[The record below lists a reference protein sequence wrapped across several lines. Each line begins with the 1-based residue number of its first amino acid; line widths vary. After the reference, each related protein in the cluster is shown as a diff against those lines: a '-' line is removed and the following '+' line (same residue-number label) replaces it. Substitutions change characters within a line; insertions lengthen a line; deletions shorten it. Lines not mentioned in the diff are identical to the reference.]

1 MKNINP
7 KTESLDNLRIPT
19 TDKNKNENKLNK
31 EQNNQENIM

>member
-7 KTESLDNLRIPT
+7 KTESLDSLRIST
-19 TDKNKNENKLNK
+19 AEKNKNENEQNK